1 MSGGED
7 APLELR
13 LYITGASP
21 RSLRAIRNIQ
31 EICAALT
38 PDQYSLEIVDVYKQP
53 QVAVEH
59 DLLAA
64 PTLVKLAPPPVRRL
78 VGDLSDQPVVKS
90 RLGMDESDDE

>member
-1 MSGGED
+1 MSGAED
-7 APLELR
+7 DVFSLK

-31 EICAALT
+31 EICAGLA
-38 PDQYSLEIVDVYKQP
+38 PEQYTLEIVDVYKQP
-53 QVAVEH
+53 HVAAEQ

-78 VGDLSDQPVVKS
+78 VGDLSDQPVVRS
-90 RLGMDESDDE
+90 RLGMDDEDG